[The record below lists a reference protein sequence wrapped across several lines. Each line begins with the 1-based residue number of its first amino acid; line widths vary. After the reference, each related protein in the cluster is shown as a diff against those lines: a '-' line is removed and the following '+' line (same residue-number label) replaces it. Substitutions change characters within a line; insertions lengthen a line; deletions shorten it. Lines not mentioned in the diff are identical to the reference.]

1 MGKVGKILAG
11 GLTGGLV
18 GASRAGLD
26 IGDIARY
33 GGFGLAG
40 MAAEKAL
47 RKKKKKVGEPDAET
61 TDGGTTPGA
70 EPTMRKGG
78 KVKKMAKGGKV
89 RGCGIAKRGLTKGKM
104 R

>member
-1 MGKVGKILAG
+1 MGKVNKVFAAALGGLPGYGIASGKI
-11 GLTGGLV
+11 GL
-18 GASRAGLD
+18 
-26 IGDIARY
+26 GDIAKY

-40 MAAEKAL
+40 MAAHKAL
-47 RKKKKKVGEPDAET
+47 RKKKKNVGEPDAET
-61 TDGGTTPGA
+61 TGDASTP